1 LTGSK
6 KKLDEC
12 LSVDERRALVE
23 KSGGVGVSLRR
34 QVDILSLSRR
44 ALYYQPIVPADE
56 AELCQHINSIYAQHP
71 FYGVRRIAVTLKQ
84 AGMVVNH
91 KRVQRLMQRMGLQG
105 IRPKPNL
112 SRRRHD
118 EQVYPY
124 LLDGVKASYPNHIW
138 GIDITYIPQP
148 SGWLYLAAVIDWY
161 SRYVISWSLEQSLA
175 QPLVTSAV
183 VQALKVARPTIFN
196 SDQGGHFTSPQY
208 LSLLQEQGVQISMD
222 GKRRAI
228 DNVLTERLW
237 RSIKYEEVYLN
248 EYRSPAE
255 VRRRVGEYVQFY
267 NEQRPHQ
274 SLGYRTPA
282 SVYWAKDNGDGNELT
297 ATNNQKGDA
306 ILKTASL
313 WSQQWGTPQIKG
325 QADLAI
331 EVMKRGLQMEQRTS
345 L

>member
-1 LTGSK
+1 
-6 KKLDEC
+6 

-23 KSGGVGVSLRR
+23 KSGGVGLSLRR
-34 QVDILSLSRR
+34 QADILSLSRR

-56 AELCQHINSIYAQHP
+56 AELCQHINNIYTQHP
-71 FYGVRRIAVTLKQ
+71 YYGVRRISVTLKQ

-91 KRVQRLMQRMGLQG
+91 KRVQRLMVKLGLEG

-112 SRRRHD
+112 SQRRHD

-124 LLDGVKASYPNHIW
+124 LLAGVEASYPNHIW

-161 SRYVISWSLEQSLA
+161 SRYVVSWCLEQSLA
-175 QPLVTSAV
+175 QPLVTSV
-183 VQALKVARPTIFN
+183 VTNALLVARPTIFN
-196 SDQGGHFTSPQY
+196 SDQGSHFTSPQY
-208 LSLLQEQGVQISMD
+208 LSLLQAAGVQISMD

-228 DNVLTERLW
+228 DNVFSERLW

-248 EYRSPAE
+248 EYRNPAE

-274 SLGYRTPA
+274 SLAYRTPA
-282 SVYWAKDNGDGNELT
+282 SVYWSNANPGANEPT
-297 ATNNQKGDA
+297 ATNKQKGADA

-313 WSQQWGTPQIKG
+313 WSQQWGTPQR
-325 QADLAI
+325 L
-331 EVMKRGLQMEQRTS
+331 
-345 L
+345 